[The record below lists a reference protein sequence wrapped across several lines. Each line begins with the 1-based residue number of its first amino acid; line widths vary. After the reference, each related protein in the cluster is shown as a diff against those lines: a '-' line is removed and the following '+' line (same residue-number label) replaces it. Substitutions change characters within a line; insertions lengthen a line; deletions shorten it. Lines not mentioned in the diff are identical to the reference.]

1 MVWKGE
7 ARTIN
12 SCCFHPL
19 HTQTWSDSRL
29 LGPIHGCL
37 SHDYTLSVE
46 WHTTGQTAVLSSY
59 DILAYWPLTFLLYT
73 TLRWTYLF
81 YNFVTRVCAFICM
94 CDVYCVSIYGHHC
107 TCILGYRTYV
117 ALFITLKSKST
128 APQVAHTK
136 WLVTPEPVV
145 LAGYL
150 PCKLYQECMNCHG
163 ES

>member
-1 MVWKGE
+1 MYIGQGSQLMAGLGSGE
-7 ARTIN
+7 QNGVI
-12 SCCFHPL
+12 CFHPL
-19 HTQTWSDSRL
+19 CTQTWSDSRL

-94 CDVYCVSIYGHHC
+94 CDVYCVFIYGHHRM
-107 TCILGYRTYV
+107 CILGYSTCV
-117 ALFITLKSKST
+117 ALFYQK
-128 APQVAHTK
+128 QVNC
-136 WLVTPEPVV
+136 TPSCAASHH
-145 LAGYL
+145 L
-150 PCKLYQECMNCHG
+150 
-163 ES
+163 